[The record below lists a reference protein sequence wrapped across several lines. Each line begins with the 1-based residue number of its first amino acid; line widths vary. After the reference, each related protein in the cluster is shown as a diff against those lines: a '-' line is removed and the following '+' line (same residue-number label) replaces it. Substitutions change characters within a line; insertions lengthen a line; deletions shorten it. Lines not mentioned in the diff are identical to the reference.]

1 MTILPL
7 WSTVAGLNVPAD
19 SQVAPWGER
28 MGVSDAR
35 RHSPKGRSAVCAAKA
50 REAASNNTS
59 RTILDFMELSPRR
72 KVDGHTKAGAKRVCG
87 CIMKRRKDLT
97 QRTRRTQSS
106 QRREKKERGKK

>member
-7 WSTVAGLNVPAD
+7 WSTVAGLKVPAD

-50 REAASNNTS
+50 REAASNNIS
-59 RTILDFMELSPRR
+59 RTSFDFMGRSPGRR
-72 KVDGHTKAGAKRVCG
+72 VDGHTKAGAKRVCG
-87 CIMKRRKDLT
+87 CRMKRWKDLT
-97 QRTRRTQSS
+97 QR
-106 QRREKKERGKK
+106 